1 MGVIYTPPR
10 EIEEEDYI
18 KYMVFLAGSIE
29 MDKAI
34 NWQNE
39 LGMELEKIPNLT
51 ILNPR
56 RAEWNS
62 SWEQKIDN
70 KFFKEQVD
78 WELDGIESADMVIF
92 YFDPN
97 TKSPITLLELGI
109 VSQLVLTGKKMIICC
124 PEGFYRKGN
133 VDIVIDRTK
142 QKLRESKSLLRN
154 GSVDDYII
162 EVNNLT
168 ELKESAI
175 KILSKKRNDR
185 LY

>member
-1 MGVIYTPPR
+1 MGVIYTPPT

-29 MDKAI
+29 MDKAV
-34 NWQNE
+34 NWQTE
-39 LGMELEKIPNLT
+39 LGKELEKIPNLT

-78 WELDGIESADMVIF
+78 WELEGIENSDMVIF

-109 VSQLVLTGKKMIICC
+109 VSQQVLSGKKMIICC
-124 PEGFYRKGN
+124 PDGFYRKGN
-133 VDIVIDRTK
+133 VDIVVDRTK
-142 QKLRESKSLLRN
+142 QKLRESRHFPRD

-162 EVNNLT
+162 QVNNLS

-175 KILSKKRNDR
+175 KILSIKKNDR
-185 LY
+185 L